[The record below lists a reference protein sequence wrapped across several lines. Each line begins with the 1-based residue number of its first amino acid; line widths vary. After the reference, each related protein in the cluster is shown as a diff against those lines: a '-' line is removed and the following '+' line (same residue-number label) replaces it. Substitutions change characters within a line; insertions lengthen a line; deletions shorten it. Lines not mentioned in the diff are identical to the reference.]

1 MKKNTLLVLIA
12 GFMLSVLGCTKDP
25 IITEPTNTKVEKPK
39 PTNPGENKP
48 GDNGGKPT
56 DPSKPSGDAGVDTNK
71 PNTVAD
77 FNNFES
83 FKNSLNTFKLQP
95 YATLAAGQGKDGK
108 NALSIK
114 GATTKNDY
122 VFTTENQTV
131 NANAKTITFFLKG
144 TANQSLSF
152 NVYKADGSYNVFNL
166 RTDAEINSKTDIILS
181 KDIVLKKTAITMN
194 DSNTAF
200 ANNYVGVNINATN
213 WIKVTLDLTGVDYN
227 KSGKGSVFAFKVG
240 KNGNYNLLIDSI
252 VFDNNQPTT
261 PTEPTEPEQPT
272 TPNKPGEFNIPS
284 DQANY
289 YKGVDFKKTGIA
301 LKEELA
307 KLVSSTHTKTLSYG
321 DIWEASKATDL
332 TPAGNEVYL
341 LYGHK
346 GTTTGTKAY
355 TRGKQSNGGGQGQW
369 NREHTYAKSL
379 GTPNLGESG
388 PGADGH
394 HLRPADVNW
403 NSARGNL
410 KFAKG
415 SGFSGPV
422 SGGWYPGDEWRGD
435 VARMMMYMYVR
446 YNNRCLPTGVA
457 VGSTTKE
464 DNNMVAIL
472 LEWNAADPVSE
483 IERNRN
489 KYHANTAN
497 EYAQGNR
504 NPFIDNPYLATQIWG
519 GPEAKNLWK

>member
-1 MKKNTLLVLIA
+1 
-12 GFMLSVLGCTKDP
+12 MLSVLGCTKDP
-25 IITEPTNTKVEKPK
+25 IITEPTNPKVEKPK
-39 PTNPGENKP
+39 PSTPEGEKPGNGGEKPTNPTGE
-48 GDNGGKPT
+48 
-56 DPSKPSGDAGVDTNK
+56 AGVDINK

-77 FNNFES
+77 FNDFES
-83 FKNSLNTFKLQP
+83 FKKSLNTFKLQP
-95 YATLAAGQGKDGK
+95 YATLAAGQGRDGK
-108 NALSIK
+108 NALNIK
-114 GATTKNDY
+114 GATANNDY

-131 NANAKTITFFLKG
+131 NTNAKTITFFLKG

-166 RTDAEINSKTDIILS
+166 RTDAEISSKTDITLS

-200 ANNYVGVNINATN
+200 ANNYVGVNINTTN

-240 KNGNYNLLIDSI
+240 KKGNYNLLIDSI

-272 TPNKPGEFNIPS
+272 TPSKPGEFNIPS
-284 DQANY
+284 EQLSY
-289 YKGVDFKKTGIA
+289 YKGIDFKKTGVA
-301 LKEELA
+301 LKEELT
-307 KLVSSTHTKTLSYG
+307 KLVTSTHTHQLSYG

-346 GTTTGTKAY
+346 GTNSGTTAY
-355 TRGKQSNGGGQGQW
+355 TRNKQSNGGGTGQW

-379 GTPNLGESG
+379 GTPNLQTSG
-388 PGADGH
+388 PGADAH
-394 HLRPADVNW
+394 HLRPADVAW
-403 NSARGNL
+403 NAARGNL

-422 SGGWYPGDEWRGD
+422 SGGWYPGDEWKGD

-446 YNNRCLPTGVA
+446 YSTRCLPAKVA
-457 VGSTTKE
+457 VGSTTKTP
-464 DNNMVAIL
+464 DGMVDIL
-472 LEWNAADPVSE
+472 LEWNAADPVSD
-483 IERNRN
+483 IERKRN
-489 KYHANTAN
+489 EYHANTAN
-497 EYAQGNR
+497 QYAQGNR

-519 GPEAKNLWK
+519 GPEAQNTWK